1 MNNTLLFRRLLDPAQ
16 RDIVFGR
23 PVGPALDAEGRLS
36 IALPAAAPVT
46 FVGLLR
52 YDNAVL
58 RSDVIS
64 TACAWQAAAPVSPAQ
79 LAAPHAP
86 ATPVPAVKGLPWQ
99 TARHASSATSAPW
112 RSTAPLRTSVRAP
125 WCPAVPLP
133 LRSIAGGWQ
142 PADLLRGSLAGR
154 WKLAARVS
162 TRTSAPWQTANII
175 RTPAQR
181 LPWGAGLPLR
191 LTLRASA
198 GPAETVGVVVARL
211 PWGWGE
217 TLPPGRTVI
226 IVTPPPEPW
235 RCYTPPAGGAAH
247 PLFETR
253 RTPGFDILFTCGSG
267 APIGPRVVPILECYI
282 VINAVS
288 LVRADNGAEI
298 PADAL
303 QLGIGSDGP
312 HWTWSASLPG
322 YARAL
327 VADRPEV
334 IATLNGTPVRLVVER
349 VRRDRRASQRGI
361 SDALQISGRSPSAWL
376 SNPFAPASAR
386 TSESPYTAQQL
397 AAEALTLNGVSM
409 GWALDWRLPD
419 WLVPAGAW
427 SHRGTP
433 MEAVLRIAEAG
444 GGYIQAAAAS
454 QTLRALPHYP
464 AAPWLWASL
473 TPDLVLPEDVVEVE
487 GTETADTAAYDVVYV
502 EGIGPAG
509 RRDRVRRTGTAGIL
523 PAPQIIDPL
532 ATDPDMTRARGLVAL
547 AASGPQTR
555 VTLRLPVLQETGL
568 ILPGTLL
575 DYAAEGAT
583 RRGIVRSFQADWTH
597 PELWQ
602 SVEVECHG

>member
-1 MNNTLLFRRLLDPAQ
+1 MSFDLLFRRLRNPAA
-16 RDIVFGR
+16 RDIVFGQ
-23 PVGPALDAEGRLS
+23 PIG
-36 IALPAAAPVT
+36 PVT
-46 FVGLLR
+46 DANGRFVVTLPGVSLQLTAR
-52 YDNAVL
+52 LEYDLAVS
-58 RSDVIS
+58 RSDMIGVMSAWGASDPVAPAS
-64 TACAWQAAAPVSPAQ
+64 TTAMHGS
-79 LAAPHAP
+79 
-86 ATPVPAVKGLPWQ
+86 ATPVSTARTFRWRRAAPQAADCRVPWQ
-99 TARHASSATSAPW
+99 KLTSIPSSRTTSWGNGKPVSAGSSAPW
-112 RSTAPLRTSVRAP
+112 RPAAILRNSARA
-125 WCPAVPLP
+125 
-133 LRSIAGGWQ
+133 GWQ
-142 PADLLRGSLAGR
+142 PGIPVGGAATSPWQPAVIIRRPGDRIRWGAGDPTPISIT
-154 WKLAARVS
+154 ARA
-162 TRTSAPWQTANII
+162 TSAEPVVPVTV
-175 RTPAQR
+175 R
-181 LPWGAGLPLR
+181 LPWNA
-191 LTLRASA
+191 
-198 GPAETVGVVVARL
+198 AEH
-211 PWGWGE
+211 
-217 TLPPGRTVI
+217 LPPGRTVVVI
-226 IVTPPPEPW
+226 PPLPPVW

-247 PLFETR
+247 LLFDKR
-253 RTPGFDILFTCGSG
+253 RTPGFDILFSCGSRT
-267 APIGPRVVPILECYI
+267 PTGPRVVPILECYI

-322 YARAL
+322 YARSL

-349 VRRDRRASQRGI
+349 VRRDRRASLRGI

-397 AAEALTLNGVSM
+397 AAEALTLNGASM

-473 TPDLVLPEDVVEVE
+473 SPDLVLPEDVVEVE